1 MPIYEVRITTQ
12 EVNMSNLSLLTA
24 QAKMLKLDGFVEILM
39 QEEIDDKAKLEF
51 LQQLLDAQQ
60 RNNTERKIKRL
71 TTQAKLKYPDVFLS
85 DIDYTLYPSL
95 KVNQVNQLAECH
107 WVDTNKNILIVG
119 ATGTG
124 KTSLVCRIAQE
135 ALTKERSVMFYRLS
149 HLLLELVAAD
159 KEEELIKLLKKLSR
173 IDVLILDDWGNAR
186 MDKNERH
193 LLFEL
198 IEFRESKGSLLITS
212 QYPIAAWHETFGNE
226 TIADSVLDRIVHNSH
241 KINLQGESIRKVI
254 AERGG
259 DT

>member
-1 MPIYEVRITTQ
+1 
-12 EVNMSNLSLLTA
+12 
-24 QAKMLKLDGFVEILM
+24 MLKLDGFVEVLTR
-39 QEEIDDKAKLEF
+39 EEIDDKAQLEF
-51 LQQLLDAQQ
+51 LQKFLDAQQ
-60 RNNTERKIKRL
+60 HKNTERKIKRL
-71 TTQAKLKYPDVFLS
+71 TTQAKLKYTDVFLS

-135 ALTKERSVMFYRLS
+135 VIAKGRSVIFYRLS

-159 KEEELIKLLKKLSR
+159 KEEVLIKLLKKLSR

-198 IEFRESKGSLLITS
+198 IEYREQRGSLLITS
-212 QYPIAAWHETFGNE
+212 QYPISTWHKTFGNE
-226 TIADSVLDRIVHNSH
+226 TIADSVLDRIVHSSH
-241 KINLQGESIRKVI
+241 KIQLNGESIRKVT

-259 DT
+259 KL

>member
-1 MPIYEVRITTQ
+1 
-12 EVNMSNLSLLTA
+12 MSNLLLLISQSKT
-24 QAKMLKLDGFVEILM
+24 LKLDGFVEVLE
-39 QEEIDDKAKLEF
+39 QDEIDDKSKLEF
-51 LQQLLDAQQ
+51 LEKLFDAQ
-60 RNNTERKIKRL
+60 RGNNTERKIRRL
-71 TTQAKLKYPDVFLS
+71 TTQAKLKYTNVFLS

-107 WVDTNKNILIVG
+107 WIDTNKNILIVG

-135 ALTKERSVMFYRLS
+135 VIAKEHSVIFYRLS
-149 HLLLELVAAD
+149 HLLLELVAAE
-159 KEEELIKLLKKLSR
+159 KEETLMKLLKKLSR
-173 IDVLILDDWGNAR
+173 IDVLIIDDWGNAR

-198 IEFRESKGSLLITS
+198 IEFRESKGALLITS

-226 TIADSVLDRIVHNSH
+226 TIADSVLDCIVHNSH

-259 DT
+259 ES

>member
-1 MPIYEVRITTQ
+1 
-12 EVNMSNLSLLTA
+12 MSDLELLKA
-24 QAKMLKLDGFVEILM
+24 QCKEQKLDGFLPIL
-39 QEEIDDKAKLEF
+39 EADKFSELSHVEF
-51 LQQLLDAQQ
+51 LSELLSGQLTL
-60 RNNTERKIKRL
+60 NTERKIKRL
-71 TTQAKLKYPDVFLS
+71 TTQAKLKYPNVFLS

-95 KVNQVNQLAECH
+95 KVNQVKQLAECH
-107 WVDTNKNILIVG
+107 WINTNKNILIVG

-135 ALTKERSVMFYRLS
+135 AIVKQRSVLFYRLS

-159 KEEELIKLLKKLSR
+159 KEDELMKLLKKLSR
-173 IDVLILDDWGNAR
+173 VDVLIIDDWGNAL

-198 IEFRESKGSLLITS
+198 IEYREAKGSLLITS

-241 KINLQGESIRKVI
+241 KINLQGESIRKII

-259 DT
+259 DV